1 MARLAGQ
8 GADSI
13 YEVAQIFSE
22 QALRVDG
29 SMLSPDKAVW
39 TAANLDEL
47 HQRFTVE
54 WDGSD
59 ASFDVKLEKQ
69 LEGGEDAVIQ
79 LMAELL
85 LVHLLVN
92 IRIGGASKRDL
103 LGRVLSWMQ
112 APVAIPAQ
120 IDSALDSGLAWPG
133 MFFNLG
139 RDRQLRFLIEWMR
152 SWKALDAG
160 EQGRLLLDPW
170 AFKEQAFSV
179 DDHGGWL
186 QRSAVLHM
194 LYPDTFERM
203 MLKADKQAAITAFA
217 DRIGG
222 LERAQSLDED
232 RALLEIRSALSE
244 EFGPDFDFYNTP
256 AVKELWL
263 EREVAGAGD
272 GPLVP
277 LLNFVSATYP
287 DWTGFSD
294 PRFVADETEYKLAAA
309 RNAEA
314 LLGDSALRQLLDA
327 GDYTEVISRIEKVA
341 QSTNLLWLQVPK
353 DGDLAILYRQ
363 NLDKAEFAEALYELL
378 HGVGT
383 SSERLARFADYT
395 QARSLPG
402 GWAFPTYLLMLL
414 HPEADFFAK
423 PMATKWLL
431 TELHASFG
439 LESKA
444 SGATY
449 SKMLELLNELRDALE
464 PYGPQSMMDVQGY
477 VWVAYRAAQATPA
490 EPTKK
495 LAEPFASMFED
506 WDSAWWAFDV
516 MRGGLAKVGVSEAGD
531 PRVAATLAGSAVHL
545 DFGPWLLFGFG
556 TERGVPRTSLLPVY
570 EDQAVFP
577 GAPLSEGFSSD
588 AAVRLARVPASVAR
602 EAWDAAQPEVNRV
615 LAKAN
620 ELFGSHVGS
629 SYRRHNRA
637 SIERAIFDDA
647 ERTRLFTEGMSVVEN
662 ASVYDH
668 IAEQGFHFPD
678 WLVTDYVLSLATK
691 PLVILSGISGTGKTK
706 MAQLVAEHVA
716 PDILLP
722 VPRAVPE
729 PSEVSVLHEA
739 KRVLM
744 EHFYVSIG
752 ARQADLFPLPER
764 GSGLD
769 VELRVPG
776 LAPMPGRLQ
785 NIGLSGS
792 DGLTLR
798 LYLKGSARDWIR
810 GQFKPGDYIR
820 LTPEGPES
828 TVINVEHLRVETD
841 EKPTTSQRIAFLSVR
856 PDWTD
861 NRSLLGYYNPLTE
874 QYQGTELLR
883 LMLRAQA
890 NPDEPHMV
898 IVDEMNLAKV
908 EYYFSDFLSGVE
920 ADSELVLHDAGES
933 LPLADGTLVP
943 ERLRVPQNLF
953 FTGTVNV
960 DETTY
965 MFSPKVLD
973 RANTMEFNDVDL
985 SSYGSS
991 GTAEAGY
998 FRLRSG
1004 VSVEGLLA
1012 AYRKPAPQDWR
1023 KLPTDYADRLRALHG
1038 LMAKHNLH
1046 FGYRVANEIAR
1057 YMNLAAEF
1065 VGSDGLE
1072 TAYDLQ
1078 VLQKVLPKL
1087 SGSRAKLEAPLTAL
1101 AEHLAQEGLPLS
1113 TAKVERMLSTVKS
1126 VGFVSF
1132 VE

>member
-1 MARLAGQ
+1 MARLAAQ

-13 YEVAQIFSE
+13 YEVAQVFCE
-22 QALRVDG
+22 QALRTDG
-29 SMLSPDKAVW
+29 SILSPGDAVW

-59 ASFDVKLEKQ
+59 ASFETKLQKQ
-69 LEGGEDAVIQ
+69 LQEADDAIIQ

-85 LVHLLVN
+85 LMHLLVN
-92 IRIGGASKRDL
+92 SRIGGASKRDL
-103 LGRVLSWMQ
+103 LRRVLAWM
-112 APVAIPAQ
+112 ATPIDIPAP

-160 EQGRLLLDPW
+160 ERDPFLSDPW

-217 DRIGG
+217 DRVGG
-222 LERAQSLDED
+222 LERARGLDED
-232 RALLEIRSALSE
+232 RALLEIRGALAE
-244 EFGPDFDFYNTP
+244 EFGPDFDFYNTQ
-256 AVKELWL
+256 AVKDLWL
-263 EREVAGAGD
+263 ERKVDGAGD
-272 GPLVP
+272 QAAEIP
-277 LLNFVSATYP
+277 LLDRVLLVYP
-287 DWTGFSD
+287 GWTGFSD
-294 PRFVADETEYKLAAA
+294 PRFVSDETTYKRAASDRA
-309 RNAEA
+309 KASLSENE
-314 LLGDSALRQLLDA
+314 LRRLIDENKC
-327 GDYTEVISRIEKVA
+327 DEVLIRVEKAA
-341 QSTNLLWLQVPK
+341 QSTNLLYLAIPQE
-353 DGDLAILYRQ
+353 GDLSLLKRQ
-363 NLDKAEFAEALYELL
+363 GLVAEEFAPALLDLLHGDGTSAERLDRFAEFAASRKLPNKWAL
-378 HGVGT
+378 
-383 SSERLARFADYT
+383 
-395 QARSLPG
+395 
-402 GWAFPTYLLMLL
+402 PTYLLMLL
-414 HPEADFFAK
+414 HPDTEFFVKPRATAWLLDELGADFRLGSH
-423 PMATKWLL
+423 PSGEVYQRLL
-431 TELHASFG
+431 DELAQ
-439 LESKA
+439 LAESLA
-444 SGATY
+444 DYEPQG
-449 SKMLELLNELRDALE
+449 MLDI
-464 PYGPQSMMDVQGY
+464 QGY
-477 VWVAYRAAQATPA
+477 VWTAFRAP
-490 EPTKK
+490 EPSKT
-495 LAEPFASMFED
+495 LVEPFASMFED

-516 MRGGLAKVGVSEAGD
+516 MRDALAKVGVSEAGD
-531 PRVAATLAGSAVHL
+531 PRVAATLAGPAVHL

-556 TERGVPRTSLLPVY
+556 TERGVPNTTLLPLY

-577 GAPLSEGFSSD
+577 AAQLSEGFSSD
-588 AAVRLARVPASVAR
+588 PAVRLATVPASEAR
-602 EAWDAAQPEVNRV
+602 EAWDAAQPEVDRV

-629 SYRRHNRA
+629 SYSRHNRA
-637 SIERAIFDDA
+637 PLERAIFDES
-647 ERTRLFTEGMSVVEN
+647 ERTRLFSEGMSVVEN

-716 PDILLP
+716 PDVLLP
-722 VPRAVPE
+722 VPRAIPE
-729 PSEVSVLHEA
+729 PSEASVLHEA
-739 KRVLM
+739 KGVLL

-752 ARQADLFPLPER
+752 VRQADLFPLPDR
-764 GSGLD
+764 GAGLD

-776 LAPMPGRLQ
+776 LSPMPGRLQ
-785 NIGLSGS
+785 NIGGASS
-792 DGLTLR
+792 EGLVLR

-810 GQFKPGDYIR
+810 GQFKRGDYIR
-820 LTPEGPES
+820 ITPEGPES
-828 TVINVEHLRVETD
+828 TVINVEHLPVETD
-841 EKPTTSQRIAFLSVR
+841 DKPTTSQRIAFLSVR

-874 QYQGTELLR
+874 QYQATELLK

-908 EYYFSDFLSGVE
+908 EYYFSDFLSAVE

-933 LPLADGTLVP
+933 LPLGDGTLVP

-973 RANTMEFNDVDL
+973 RANTLEFNDVDL
-985 SSYGSS
+985 ASYGSS
-991 GTAEAGY
+991 ETPGAGH
-998 FRLRSG
+998 FRLRPG

-1012 AYRKPAPQDWR
+1012 AYRKPVPQDWR
-1023 KLPTDYADRLRALHG
+1023 KLPAEYADRLRALHG
-1038 LMAKHNLH
+1038 LMTGYNLH

-1065 VGSDGLE
+1065 VGPDGLE

-1078 VLQKVLPKL
+1078 VLQKILPKL
-1087 SGSRAKLEAPLTAL
+1087 SGSRAKLETPLTAL
-1101 AEHLAQEGLPLS
+1101 AEHLAKEDLPLS
-1113 TAKVERMLSTVKS
+1113 AAKVERMLSTVKS